1 MMRIYPDDTRM
12 ALTAQLLGLGAGATM
27 IIGLTPAALAL
38 VRALI

>member
-1 MMRIYPDDTRM
+1 MMRIYPGHTRM
-12 ALTAQLLGLGAGATM
+12 ALTAHLLGLGTGATM